1 MEVIDVNKGL
11 TQNRI
16 LGEYATFYARLMV
29 SAKVL
34 YHDTVKG
41 IANNIKD
48 KSVMNRIDQ
57 EFNNYFAVLK
67 DKDLTNEKVK
77 CSKLITIWARAVL
90 IAFLEIEKSSLS
102 LGEKL
107 KAEAEVL
114 GRADVPFTNLM
125 KRCDDAACII
135 PENAMDEFNCMEY
148 NMTLTEQYRS
158 ILNDDSLSQM
168 AKDCSVTCSCI
179 LPFISYVF
187 EVTESS

>member
-29 SAKVL
+29 SAKIL

-48 KSVMNRIDQ
+48 KSVMNQIDQ
-57 EFNNYFAVLK
+57 ELNNYFAILK

-77 CSKLITIWARAVL
+77 CSKLITIWARVVL
-90 IAFLEIEKSSLS
+90 IAFLEI
-102 LGEKL
+102 EKL

-114 GRADVPFTNLM
+114 GRADVPFTNIM

-148 NMTLTEQYRS
+148 NMTLTEKYRS